1 MSNTDEPTMTS
12 PPDEFQWT
20 PRSIA
25 LSIFLFFLA
34 GVSEI
39 FGGWMIWVTIRGT
52 GKTDNRKPWW
62 FAVLG
67 GAILVLYGFIPT
79 FQPTSNF
86 GRLYAAYGGAFIL
99 MSFLFGWALDGNRPD
114 LGDVVGGIICLAGAA
129 VIYFWPRSVH

>member
-1 MSNTDEPTMTS
+1 MSNTDEPTTS

-62 FAVLG
+62 FAVSG